1 MVDKIEVSDDQSY
14 PTGTIKGRYTTCYA
28 ERQPFLERA
37 REAAEITI
45 PSLLPREGH
54 TGANFF
60 SQPFQSVGARGV
72 NNLASKLLLALL
84 PPNSPF
90 FRLTI
95 DDFDLQNLVGP
106 NQRGAVEE
114 GFPRAMESFG
124 YGSLF
129 GGGFRALGSMPGFG
143 KVLSADQ
150 IGANG
155 RPILSKLQAGQ
166 KVDLAMKAS
175 IGAIAKGATI
185 IEKHVTLNNNMIGPD
200 HKASYNIK
208 DFIRFVKKIREFEI
222 ILGNSKKVISKEENK
237 IKLMARK
244 SIVSKRQ
251 ITKGEILKRRDLCF
265 KRPGTGF
272 SPIELNKVL
281 GKKVKKQ
288 IGSNRVISKKH
299 I

>member
-114 GFPRAMESFG
+114 GLARIERSAMQEIEARAIRVPVFEALKHLIVTGNALVYMPKEGGMRVFRLDRYVVKRDAMG
-124 YGSLF
+124 NGS
-129 GGGFRALGSMPGFG
+129 R
-143 KVLSADQ
+143 
-150 IGANG
+150 
-155 RPILSKLQAGQ
+155 
-166 KVDLAMKAS
+166 
-175 IGAIAKGATI
+175 
-185 IEKHVTLNNNMIGPD
+185 D
-200 HKASYNIK
+200 HYC
-208 DFIRFVKKIREFEI
+208 R
-222 ILGNSKKVISKEENK
+222 IS
-237 IKLMARK
+237 
-244 SIVSKRQ
+244 
-251 ITKGEILKRRDLCF
+251 
-265 KRPGTGF
+265 
-272 SPIELNKVL
+272 
-281 GKKVKKQ
+281 
-288 IGSNRVISKKH
+288 
-299 I
+299 